1 MLQLSV
7 APLLHHSGFDC
18 MFKDHF
24 SQSAAGYA
32 VYRPTYP
39 TELARFLAD
48 TAARNEFAWDCGCGS
63 GQLSTLLAERF
74 THIYATDASA
84 KQIEKAVHH
93 PQVHY
98 ACAPAEASGLGDQVA
113 DLIVAAQAA
122 HWFDLPAF
130 YREVRRV
137 GRSGSV
143 IALVSY
149 GILKVDEQLDP
160 IIGRF
165 YWDVIGPYWPPERK
179 HVEVGYC
186 SLDFPFGEIQAPDM
200 AMSANWTLSDFIG
213 YVNTWSAVAAME
225 RAIGS
230 EPRER
235 FTRDL
240 GEAWG
245 PADERRTI
253 RWPLSL
259 RVGILEE
266 SADGESTSEGEDHAG
281 RVVKGER

>member
-1 MLQLSV
+1 
-7 APLLHHSGFDC
+7 

-24 SQSAAGYA
+24 SHSAAGYA
-32 VYRPTYP
+32 AYRPTYP
-39 TELARFLAD
+39 IELITFLAD
-48 TAARNEFAWDCGCGS
+48 AAHRCEIAWDCGCGS

-74 THIYATDASA
+74 ARVYATDASA
-84 KQIEKAVHH
+84 KQIENAVHH

-98 ACAPAEASGLGDQVA
+98 ACAPAEASGLGDRVA
-113 DLIVAAQAA
+113 DLVVAAQAA

-179 HVEVGYC
+179 HVEEGYR
-186 SLDFPFGEIQAPDM
+186 SLAFPFTEIQAPDM
-200 AMSANWTLSDFIG
+200 AMSASWTLPDFIG
-213 YVNTWSAVAAME
+213 YVNTWSAVATME
-225 RAIGS
+225 RAIGP

-235 FTRDL
+235 FSQDL

-245 PADERRTI
+245 LAEQKRTI
-253 RWPLSL
+253 RWPLAM
-259 RVGILEE
+259 RVG
-266 SADGESTSEGEDHAG
+266 
-281 RVVKGER
+281 VVD

>member
-1 MLQLSV
+1 MSRSSSL
-7 APLLHHSGFDC
+7 P

-32 VYRPTYP
+32 AYRPTYP
-39 TELARFLAD
+39 IELMRFLAD
-48 TAARNEFAWDCGCGS
+48 TVSGKEFAWDCGCGS
-63 GQLSTLLAERF
+63 GQLSTLLAEEF
-74 THIYATDASA
+74 AEVYATDASA
-84 KQIEKAVHH
+84 EQIEKAVCH
-93 PQVHY
+93 PRVHY
-98 ACAPAEASGLGDQVA
+98 ACAPAEASGLGDEVA

-137 GRSGSV
+137 GHSGSV

-149 GILKVDEQLDP
+149 GIVKVDEPLDA

-165 YWDVIGPYWPPERK
+165 YWDVIGSYWPPERK
-179 HVEVGYC
+179 HVEEGYR
-186 SLDFPFGEIQAPDM
+186 SLDFPFAEIRVPDM
-200 AMSANWTLSDFIG
+200 AMSASWTLRNFIG
-213 YVNTWSAVAAME
+213 YLNTWSAVAAME
-225 RAIGS
+225 RAIGP

-235 FTRDL
+235 FSHEL

-245 PADERRTI
+245 RAEEKRTI

-259 RVGILEE
+259 RVG
-266 SADGESTSEGEDHAG
+266 TM
-281 RVVKGER
+281 